1 MPSSS
6 LFCILVQVLGRD
18 FQSRWGGGGW
28 GGGITDTAGHRLPT
42 GVGTAPAHSPPSS
55 NSEAHL
61 GELVAVEGVQAGER
75 EQLTQTWREGV
86 VLTSSLSP
94 WKPWME
100 TAGTS
105 PRQVSGSHQGPYPAF
120 KSLGCLETQ
129 GGASDLHKLIV
140 SCLPHQFLCCGST
153 PSPPPWDGICR

>member
-1 MPSSS
+1 M
-6 LFCILVQVLGRD
+6 VGGAGVLQTQLD
-18 FQSRWGGGGW
+18 TDSPPGW
-28 GGGITDTAGHRLPT
+28 GQLLLTA
-42 GVGTAPAHSPPSS
+42 PPSS

-129 GGASDLHKLIV
+129 GGASDLHKLIRV
-140 SCLPHQFLCCGST
+140 LPPPPVPMLRLN
-153 PSPPPWDGICR
+153 PPPPWDGICR